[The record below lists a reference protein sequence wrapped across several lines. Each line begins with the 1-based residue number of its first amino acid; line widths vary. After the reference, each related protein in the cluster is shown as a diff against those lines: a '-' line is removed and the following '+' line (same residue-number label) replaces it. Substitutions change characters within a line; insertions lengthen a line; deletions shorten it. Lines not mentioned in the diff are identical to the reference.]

1 VDVNSVIKNAVAMLS
16 PQFSAGNIS
25 VDMKLDEDI
34 YHVVMDEGMLQQV
47 LLNLFLNA
55 KDAMETG
62 GTITVET
69 SETSMSVY
77 DIHIKKRK
85 DDLPDNDYKDIRSK
99 AERKYVKISV
109 ADTGKGIDR
118 ETLDKIF
125 DPFFTSKEA
134 GKGTGLGLTVS
145 LGIIQAY
152 GGDIR
157 VKSEVGEGTTF
168 EVLIPIEQEIGNRK
182 EEIGERK

>member
-1 VDVNSVIKNAVAMLS
+1 
-16 PQFSAGNIS
+16 
-25 VDMKLDEDI
+25 
-34 YHVVMDEGMLQQV
+34 
-47 LLNLFLNA
+47 
-55 KDAMETG
+55 
-62 GTITVET
+62 
-69 SETSMSVY
+69 
-77 DIHIKKRK
+77 
-85 DDLPDNDYKDIRSK
+85 LPDNDYKDIRSK